1 MAIGA
6 AFGMMS
12 AFFMGGLYVAG
23 ALGAIA
29 LILMKFFNISNPNL
43 WNIMGNRA
51 WEGSTNFILI
61 AIPLFILMGEL
72 VLRSGV
78 ADRMYNVLSR
88 WLVFIPGGL
97 IHSNIASCAVF
108 AACAGSSV
116 ATAAT
121 ISRVALP
128 SFRQRGYNERLVIG
142 SLAAGG
148 TLGILIPPSIGLVL
162 YGLIVG
168 ESIGRLFLAGFVPG
182 VILAVTFMLMIM
194 IAAKIWPGIAPKEEM
209 VSWRL
214 RFLGLFSLLPIGF
227 LIFAVLGSIYFGF
240 ATPTEAAA
248 AGVTGAFFLAL
259 VGNSGMLVI
268 SLAAGVLRRLPV
280 LPAVARARL
289 DDVQIARPIMP
300 GDIQRNIDYMV
311 RLLKESF
318 LSMART
324 SAMILLILM
333 AAFTLQF
340 AFASVRISVDMAE
353 WVAAF
358 ELSQLQLVLVLVVFY
373 LVLGTFMESYSMML
387 TTLPILIPVLSDAN
401 VDKVWFGII
410 MVILLEAA
418 QISPPQGMALYVL
431 HGARRDS
438 DKEMAEYE
446 GVLAQ
451 TGTINDVFVGVLP
464 FMVCMFVVIGL
475 VIAFPEL
482 ATWLPDQA
490 KGGR

>member
-1 MAIGA
+1 MAIGV

-51 WEGSTNFILI
+51 WEGSTNFVLI

-182 VILAVTFMLMIM
+182 IILAVTFMLMIG
-194 IAAKIWPGIAPKEEM
+194 AASKIWPGIAPKEEI
-209 VSWRL
+209 VTWRL
-214 RFLGLFSLLPIGF
+214 RIVGLFSLLPIAA
-227 LIFAVLGSIYFGF
+227 LIFAVLGSIYFGL
-240 ATPTEAAA
+240 ATPSEAAA
-248 AGVTGAFFLAL
+248 AGVTGALVLAIA
-259 VGNSGMLVI
+259 GNSGMLVVTLI
-268 SLAAGVLRRLPV
+268 AGYIRKFPLLP
-280 LPAVARARL
+280 PAVRVCL
-289 DDVQIARPIMP
+289 DEIRKARPIMP
-300 GDIQRNIDYMV
+300 GDVRRNVDRIV
-311 RLLKESF
+311 CILKESF
-318 LSMART
+318 ISTART
-324 SAMILLILM
+324 SSMILLILM

-340 AFASVRISVDMAE
+340 AFAAVRISVDMAE
-353 WVAAF
+353 WVASF
-358 ELSQLQLVLVLVVFY
+358 DLTPLQLILMLVAFY

-387 TTLPILIPVLSDAN
+387 TTLPILIPVLRDAD

-431 HGARRDS
+431 HGARRDTDRELS
-438 DKEMAEYE
+438 EYQ
-446 GVLAQ
+446 GVLAD

-482 ATWLPDQA
+482 ATWLPDKA
-490 KGGR
+490 KGNL

>member
-51 WEGSTNFILI
+51 WEGSTNFVLI

-78 ADRMYNVLSR
+78 AERMYNVLSR

-182 VILAVTFMLMIM
+182 VILAATFMLMIV
-194 IAAKIWPGIAPKEEM
+194 AASKIWPGISPKEEM
-209 VSWRL
+209 ATWRA
-214 RFLGLFSLLPIGF
+214 RFGGLFSLLPIAG
-227 LIFAVLGSIYFGF
+227 LIFAVMGSIYFGF

-248 AGVTGAFFLAL
+248 AGVAGAL
-259 VGNSGMLVI
+259 VLTIAGNSGMLFI
-268 SLAAGVLRRLPV
+268 S
-280 LPAVARARL
+280 AVAGFVSKLPLLPQSAKARIYVVHSL
-289 DDVQIARPIMP
+289 RPITPGDVKRNVDCIARI
-300 GDIQRNIDYMV
+300 
-311 RLLKESF
+311 LKEAF
-318 LSMART
+318 LSTART
-324 SAMILLILM
+324 SSMILLILM

-340 AFASVRISVDMAE
+340 AFAAVRISVDMAE
-353 WVAAF
+353 WVASF
-358 ELSQLQLVLVLVVFY
+358 DLTKMQLILLLVAFY
-373 LVLGTFMESYSMML
+373 LILGTFMESYSMML
-387 TTLPILIPVLSDAN
+387 TTLPILIPVLNDAN

-431 HGARRDS
+431 HGARRDT
-438 DKEMAEYE
+438 DKELSEYE
-446 GVLAQ
+446 GVLAD

-464 FMVCMFVVIGL
+464 FMVCMFIVIGL
-475 VIAFPEL
+475 VVVFPEL

-490 KGGR
+490 KGDF